1 MYTVHLWE
9 IPTSVACSF
18 LQEGQIN
25 LSSSLHLSFCLQVC
39 FKKSKPCASPLSPPK
54 SCLRPCDDD
63 SLSPN
68 LLSFSFITFPLL
80 ISPFSLF
87 LPHYFCQAASVTH
100 SVTCLLPPFIPLSF
114 LAKLLCFNTRQMLL
128 KRGSPPS
135 HSAFRFNS
143 LPSCLSFTPSLQS
156 CI

>member
-1 MYTVHLWE
+1 MHIWMYTVCLWE

-39 FKKSKPCASPLSPPK
+39 FKKSQPCASPLSPPK
-54 SCLRPCDDD
+54 SCLSPCDDD

-80 ISPFSLF
+80 ISSLF
-87 LPHYFCQAASVTH
+87 PVFTPLFLSSCLCDAFCNLPPPSFHPSVFPCQA
-100 SVTCLLPPFIPLSF
+100 PLF
-114 LAKLLCFNTRQMLL
+114 
-128 KRGSPPS
+128 
-135 HSAFRFNS
+135 
-143 LPSCLSFTPSLQS
+143 
-156 CI
+156 